1 MEKTQKTRLR
11 PAMLII
17 AIVMM
22 STVGV
27 AVATAVTTP
36 AARAPQVKLY
46 ASTSSGSSAL
56 ADSAET
62 PRLRTGLIRS
72 ERHAAWVRHRR
83 HLKHL
88 AWVKQQRAKK
98 AAAARGAADARA
110 AAAAARARQ
119 PVAPAP
125 PPPPS
130 STGGANWYAIAAC
143 ESGGNWAIN
152 TGNGY
157 WGGLQFSPRTWF
169 AEGGGPFNGVG
180 PFPYS
185 AGYQIAIGQ
194 RVLAAQG
201 PRAWPHCFRY

>member
-1 MEKTQKTRLR
+1 MEESRKFRLR
-11 PAMLII
+11 PVRLII
-17 AIVMM
+17 TIVMM

-27 AVATAVTTP
+27 AVAEVHAPITAV
-36 AARAPQVKLY
+36 APQLKLY
-46 ASTSSGSSAL
+46 ASVPSGSSEL
-56 ADSAET
+56 AAAIET
-62 PRLRTGLIRS
+62 TRLRTGLIRS

-83 HLKHL
+83 HLKHV
-88 AWVKQQRAKK
+88 AWVKRQRAKK
-98 AAAARGAADARA
+98 AEAARLAAAARA
-110 AAAAARARQ
+110 AAAARVQ
-119 PVAPAP
+119 KPVATAP

-130 STGGANWYAIAAC
+130 NPGGANWYAIAAC

-169 AEGGGPFNGVG
+169 AMGGGPFNGAG

-201 PRAWPHCFRY
+201 PGAWPHCFRY